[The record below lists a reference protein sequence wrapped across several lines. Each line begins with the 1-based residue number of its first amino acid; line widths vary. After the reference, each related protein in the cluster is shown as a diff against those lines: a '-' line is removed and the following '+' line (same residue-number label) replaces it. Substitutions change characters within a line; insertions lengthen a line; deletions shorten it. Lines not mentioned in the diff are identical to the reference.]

1 MLELKN
7 IRKSY
12 KMAGETQEVL
22 KGIDL
27 TLRDN
32 EFVSILG
39 PSGSGKTTLLNII
52 GGLDR
57 YDEGDLLINGIST
70 KEYKDRDWDTYR
82 NHSIGFVFQSYN
94 LIPHQSVLSNVELA
108 LTIGGITSSERT
120 ERAKQALIDVG
131 LAEHIHKKPNQ
142 LSGGQMQ
149 RVAIAR
155 ALVNDPEIILADE
168 PTGALDTKTSI
179 QIMDI
184 LKEVAKDRL
193 VVMVTHNPEL
203 AESYSTRIVSL
214 RDGEISDDSQPV
226 EVERHKDENR
236 ASKQKKASMSF
247 FTSLKLSFNNLKT
260 KKGRTFLTAFAG
272 SIGIIG
278 IATILA
284 LSTGVNGYISDL
296 QESTMQSYPVT
307 ITSKTMDLSSMFE
320 MRNERA
326 EGKAPKNEKGYL
338 YSSRVDMTDPSA
350 ASNVAENDLTSF
362 KKYLDDKDSKINKYL
377 GKNGVI
383 YSYAVSFGAW
393 SYNPDNKLISSD
405 IDPTKNGNTTASQT
419 QLNTNSKMASM
430 FTGTTPATENFS
442 EMMVGKN
449 GQAVSDVVKD
459 SYKLVSG
466 KWPTE
471 YDEVVL
477 VLDYT
482 NMLSPRNLYQLGL
495 INREKYEDLISK
507 DKKGTSE
514 KIMSY
519 KDVLNHVFYIVPNAE
534 QYQKNSDGTYSLRTN
549 DAIST
554 EDMAKN
560 GIPVKIAG
568 IIQPKKDA
576 SNATLSTCICYTSKL
591 TDYIIKR
598 TDETNIIKEQ
608 EANPDI
614 NVLTGMKFEAADD
627 EEKATLAKEYIS
639 KMGIS
644 EKANFY
650 RAAMNSMAQQTGQ
663 DVSMYQ
669 NLDETT
675 LANMLTQWLNS
686 NPDKDMLIS
695 VYNQYIGG
703 STYADNMDAFGKVS
717 YDAPESISIYTD
729 SFEDK
734 DAVADCIEDYNK
746 KASKEQ
752 KITYTDYVKLM
763 TSSLTSIVNVISYV
777 LIAFVAV
784 SLVVSCIMIG
794 IITHISVL
802 ERTKEIGI
810 LRALGASKRNVSQV
824 FNAET
829 IIIGFASGILGI
841 FISWLL
847 CFPINSVISKAVG
860 DGVNVH
866 IPVDSAVFLIILSV
880 IITVIGGLMPAKSA
894 AKKDPVV
901 ALRTE

>member
-1 MLELKN
+1 MLELRN

-12 KMAGETQEVL
+12 KMAGETQQVL

-57 YDEGDLLINGIST
+57 YDDGDLLINGIST

-108 LTIGGITSSERT
+108 LTIGGISSAEKT

-131 LAEHIHKKPNQ
+131 LADHIHKRPNQ

-214 RDGEISDDSQPV
+214 RDGEISNDSQPV
-226 EVERHKDENR
+226 EVEAKDERKVSN
-236 ASKQKKASMSF
+236 QKKASMSF
-247 FTSLKLSFNNLKT
+247 WTSLKLSFNNLKT

-307 ITSKTMDLSSMFE
+307 ITSKTMDLSAMFE
-320 MRNERA
+320 MRSERA

-350 ASNVAENDLTSF
+350 ATNVAENDLTSF
-362 KKYLDDKDSKINKYL
+362 KKYLDNKDSKINKYL

-419 QLNTNSKMASM
+419 QLGTNSKMASM

-449 GQAVSDVVKD
+449 GQTVSDVVKD

-495 INREKYEDLISK
+495 ISRDKYDELISK
-507 DKKGTSE
+507 DKKGKSE

-534 QYQKNSDGTYSLRTN
+534 QYKKNADGTYSIQTN

-554 EDMAKN
+554 ENMAKQ
-560 GIPVKIAG
+560 GIPVKISG

-576 SNATLSTCICYTSKL
+576 NNATISTCIGYTSKL
-591 TDYIIKR
+591 TDYVIKR
-598 TDETNIIKEQ
+598 TDATEIIKDQ
-608 EANPDI
+608 EANPEI
-614 NVLTGMKFEAADD
+614 NVLTGMKFEAANDD
-627 EEKATLAKEYIS
+627 EKASLAKEYIS

-650 RAAMNSMAQQTGQ
+650 RVAMNSMAQQTGQ

-669 NLDETT
+669 NLDENT
-675 LANMLTQWLNS
+675 LANMLTQWLNT

-703 STYADNMDAFGKVS
+703 TSYADNMDAFGKVS

-734 DAVADCIEDYNK
+734 DAVADCIADYNK
-746 KASKEQ
+746 KAGKEQ

-841 FISWLL
+841 FISWMLT
-847 CFPINSVISKAVG
+847 FPINSVISKAVG

-866 IPVDSAVFLIILSV
+866 IPVDSAIFLILLSV

>member
-1 MLELKN
+1 M
-7 IRKSY
+7 KSY
-12 KMAGETQEVL
+12 L
-22 KGIDL
+22 
-27 TLRDN
+27 
-32 EFVSILG
+32 
-39 PSGSGKTTLLNII
+39 
-52 GGLDR
+52 
-57 YDEGDLLINGIST
+57 
-70 KEYKDRDWDTYR
+70 
-82 NHSIGFVFQSYN
+82 
-94 LIPHQSVLSNVELA
+94 
-108 LTIGGITSSERT
+108 
-120 ERAKQALIDVG
+120 
-131 LAEHIHKKPNQ
+131 
-142 LSGGQMQ
+142 
-149 RVAIAR
+149 
-155 ALVNDPEIILADE
+155 
-168 PTGALDTKTSI
+168 
-179 QIMDI
+179 
-184 LKEVAKDRL
+184 
-193 VVMVTHNPEL
+193 
-203 AESYSTRIVSL
+203 
-214 RDGEISDDSQPV
+214 
-226 EVERHKDENR
+226 
-236 ASKQKKASMSF
+236 
-247 FTSLKLSFNNLKT
+247 
-260 KKGRTFLTAFAG
+260 
-272 SIGIIG
+272 
-278 IATILA
+278 
-284 LSTGVNGYISDL
+284 
-296 QESTMQSYPVT
+296 VT
-307 ITSKTMDLSSMFE
+307 ITSKTRDLSSMFE
-320 MRNERA
+320 MRSERA
-326 EGKAPKNEKGYL
+326 SGKAPKNEKGYL

-495 INREKYEDLISK
+495 INREKYDDLISK

-598 TDETNIIKEQ
+598 TDETDIIKEQ

>member
-1 MLELKN
+1 MQMRRYAMKKDFIEKIENNPVIAAVKDDKGLAKALTTECEIIFILYGDICSIADIVKK
-7 IRKSY
+7 IKS
-12 KMAGETQEVL
+12 AGKVAMVHM
-22 KGIDL
+22 DL
-27 TLRDN
+27 ITGL
-32 EFVSILG
+32 
-39 PSGSGKTTLLNII
+39 GSGKDVAVDFIKNNIQADGIITTK
-52 GGLDR
+52 GS
-57 YDEGDLLINGIST
+57 LI
-70 KEYKDRDWDTYR
+70 
-82 NHSIGFVFQSYN
+82 
-94 LIPHQSVLSNVELA
+94 
-108 LTIGGITSSERT
+108 
-120 ERAKQALIDVG
+120 ERANELGLYTVLRYFVID
-131 LAEHIHKKPNQ
+131 
-142 LSGGQMQ
+142 SM
-149 RVAIAR
+149 
-155 ALVNDPEIILADE
+155 ALVNIE
-168 PTGALDTKTSI
+168 
-179 QIMDI
+179 
-184 LKEVAKDRL
+184 
-193 VVMVTHNPEL
+193 
-203 AESYSTRIVSL
+203 
-214 RDGEISDDSQPV
+214 
-226 EVERHKDENR
+226 
-236 ASKQKKASMSF
+236 KQDKH
-247 FTSLKLSFNNLKT
+247 
-260 KKGRTFLTAFAG
+260 
-272 SIGIIG
+272 G
-278 IATILA
+278 IAQPDVIEIL
-284 LSTGVNGYISDL
+284 
-296 QESTMQSYPVT
+296 P
-307 ITSKTMDLSSMFE
+307 
-320 MRNERA
+320 
-326 EGKAPKNEKGYL
+326 
-338 YSSRVDMTDPSA
+338 
-350 ASNVAENDLTSF
+350 
-362 KKYLDDKDSKINKYL
+362 
-377 GKNGVI
+377 
-383 YSYAVSFGAW
+383 
-393 SYNPDNKLISSD
+393 
-405 IDPTKNGNTTASQT
+405 
-419 QLNTNSKMASM
+419 
-430 FTGTTPATENFS
+430 
-442 EMMVGKN
+442 
-449 GQAVSDVVKD
+449 
-459 SYKLVSG
+459 
-466 KWPTE
+466 
-471 YDEVVL
+471 
-477 VLDYT
+477 
-482 NMLSPRNLYQLGL
+482 
-495 INREKYEDLISK
+495 
-507 DKKGTSE
+507 
-514 KIMSY
+514 
-519 KDVLNHVFYIVPNAE
+519 
-534 QYQKNSDGTYSLRTN
+534 
-549 DAIST
+549 
-554 EDMAKN
+554 
-560 GIPVKIAG
+560 G

-598 TDETNIIKEQ
+598 TDETDIIKEQ

-866 IPVDSAVFLIILSV
+866 IPADSAVFLIILSV
-880 IITVIGGLMPAKSA
+880 VITVIGGLMPAKSA